1 MYGVAF
7 DLIESIPLLLNIG
20 GLMPELFLSFKDLYL
35 SKVTF
40 GVLLKPEFMSLS
52 ISLAF
57 LTLTLSSTL
66 SFLTGECLA
75 LCFKVISMIL
85 DGTCC

>member
-1 MYGVAF
+1 
-7 DLIESIPLLLNIG
+7 
-20 GLMPELFLSFKDLYL
+20 MPELFLSFKDLYL

-40 GVLLKPEFMSLS
+40 GVLLKPAFISLS

-57 LTLTLSSTL
+57 LRFTSSSTL
-66 SFLTGECLA
+66 SFLIGESLV

-85 DGTCC
+85 DGNCC